1 MTNKTRRFIL
11 YLAFIFFV
19 LVVPPVLFYAWGYS
33 FDWESKKLV
42 LTGGLYLRSIPED
55 AQIFFNDKPKKET
68 PTFIKHLSPKD
79 YQIRI
84 EKEGFHSWQKKLK
97 IESRLVTEAK
107 NILLIPDEIKIE
119 EIDQKFPNVFS
130 LNNHLN
136 PEKPDET
143 FFIQKQTQILYQTN
157 SDGITEQISLTPLPK
172 GNYQVFVSN
181 NKRVAVLNGAKE
193 LYLYNPETRAFELIS
208 RDISGLEF
216 SSDNQK
222 LLFYTPNEIW
232 VYYLED
238 IFEQPNKKADEKE
251 LITRLSQRISN
262 VIWYGAT
269 NQHIIFSI
277 GQDIKVT
284 ELDGRDQRNTFDL
297 IKLDFEQ
304 IGYNPEDKG
313 IYFFKQGKLSRFLL
327 EEE

>member
-1 MTNKTRRFIL
+1 MTNKTRRIIL

-33 FDWESKKLV
+33 FDWESKKPV
-42 LTGGLYLRSIPED
+42 LTGGLYLRSIPKD
-55 AQIFFNDKPKKET
+55 AQIFLNDKSRKET
-68 PTFIKHLSPKD
+68 PTFIKRLSPKD

-97 IESRLVTEAK
+97 IESKLVTEAK
-107 NILLIPDEIKIE
+107 NILLIPNEIKIE

-130 LNNHLN
+130 LDNYLN
-136 PEKPDET
+136 PEGLDEA
-143 FFIQKQTQILYQTN
+143 FFIQKQTQILYQTDL
-157 SDGITEQISLTPLPK
+157 DGTTEQISLTPLPK

-181 NKRVAVLNGAKE
+181 NKRVAVLNNAKE

-208 RDISGLEF
+208 RDVSGLKF

-222 LLFYTPNEIW
+222 LLFYTPSEIW

-251 LITRLSQRISN
+251 LITRLSQKISE
-262 VIWYGAT
+262 VIWYK
-269 NQHIIFSI
+269 NDHIIFST
-277 GQDIKVT
+277 GQDIKIT

-297 IKLDFEQ
+297 IKLNFEQ